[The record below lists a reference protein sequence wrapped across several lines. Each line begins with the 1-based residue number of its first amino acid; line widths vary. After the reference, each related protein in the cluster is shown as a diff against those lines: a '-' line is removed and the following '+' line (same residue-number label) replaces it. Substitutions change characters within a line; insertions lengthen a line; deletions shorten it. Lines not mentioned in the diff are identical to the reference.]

1 MSVQPVQGNTL
12 EQVASQ
18 ARRPAASESAPA
30 ASTSARA
37 SLETP
42 RDAVTV
48 SDQARQL
55 AAAAQRS
62 QPASQ
67 GQEGPKLQ
75 LDFRKLRELAF
86 PDPSKL
92 AAAAREE

>member
-30 ASTSARA
+30 ASISSRA
-37 SLETP
+37 SQETP

-48 SDQARQL
+48 SDQARRL
-55 AAAAQRS
+55 AAAAQSS
-62 QPASQ
+62 QPAS
-67 GQEGPKLQ
+67 QEGPKLQ

>member
-1 MSVQPVQGNTL
+1 MV
-12 EQVASQ
+12 SQ
-18 ARRPAASESAPA
+18 ARRPAASESAQA
-30 ASTSARA
+30 GSSSARA

-55 AAAAQRS
+55 AATAQGS
-62 QPASQ
+62 QPAK
-67 GQEGPKLQ
+67 GQDDPRLQ

-86 PDPSKL
+86 PDPSKP
-92 AAAAREE
+92 AAASEE